1 MISPEPRV
9 CAFSKFLPPEAGQG
23 GGAAPRFALLPS
35 LEPLRSAQLLQEK
48 RLLSRW
54 CTCKKARVSSQKRP
68 FACRARSAVLAAA
81 WAGGHGATLPS
92 LAGDREELLL
102 WWGWRE
108 PWSLFGF
115 LLQGFTLGQAP
126 RVVPGYL
133 ELSFL
138 SVKKERTEPS
148 HEGVVEY
155 PELEGSHKNQRVQ
168 VEGRCCLRAVL
179 LRACASCS
187 SAHLS
192 SDKRELTR

>member
-1 MISPEPRV
+1 M
-9 CAFSKFLPPEAGQG
+9 FLLKKG
-23 GGAAPRFALLPS
+23 LLPAELAVQS
-35 LEPLRSAQLLQEK
+35 WPQRGLVAMGPPSPLWL
-48 RLLSRW
+48 
-54 CTCKKARVSSQKRP
+54 V
-68 FACRARSAVLAAA
+68 
-81 WAGGHGATLPS
+81 
-92 LAGDREELLL
+92 

-179 LRACASCS
+179 LRARASCS